1 MADVEHLY
9 ARPAP
14 EAPALKRIRYLSLPF
29 EIVFAAL
36 AALVALVYLATIFA
50 ALFYTGEHFRLTAN
64 GPTLYLG
71 NDAFAPDSIKIS
83 DVPFTSRMIGLIP
96 LTIIQGALFAAFYCL
111 HRLFADYRR
120 GLVFTET
127 AIRWMRRAGLALIM
141 FAIAPGLFQ
150 PLVRAAGLRDEAWLH
165 GHTIAALLIGAALF
179 VLASVIALGRQI
191 EEESKGY
198 I

>member
-1 MADVEHLY
+1 MAKVELLY
-9 ARPAP
+9 AEAP
-14 EAPALKRIRYLSLPF
+14 PESPALKRIRRLSAPF
-29 EIVFAAL
+29 EIVFALL
-36 AALVALVYLATIFA
+36 AGFVTLVYAATVLA
-50 ALFYTGEHFRLTAN
+50 ALFYTGEYFRLTEA
-64 GPTLYLG
+64 GPTLYFQSRH
-71 NDAFAPDSIKIS
+71 FAPGSIRIS
-83 DVPFTSRMIGLIP
+83 EVPFASRAIGLLP
-96 LTIIQGALFAAFYCL
+96 LSVIQGALAAAFYCL
-111 HRLFADYRR
+111 HRLFGGYRQ
-120 GLVFTET
+120 GLVFSET
-127 AIRWMRRAGLALIM
+127 AVRWMRRAGAALIV

>member
-9 ARPAP
+9 GAPAP
-14 EAPALKRIRYLSLPF
+14 EAPALRRIRHLSLPF
-29 EIVFAAL
+29 ELIFAAL
-36 AALVALVYLATIFA
+36 ALLVAAIYLATIFA
-50 ALFYTGEHFRLTAN
+50 ALFYTGENFRLTEN

-71 NDAFAPDSIKIS
+71 DDAFAPGSIKIS
-83 DVPFTSRMIGLIP
+83 DVPFTSRLVGLLP
-96 LTIIQGALFAAFYCL
+96 LTIIHGALIAAFFCL
-111 HRLFADYRR
+111 HKLFAGYRR

-127 AIRWMRRAGLALIM
+127 AINWMRRAGVALIV
-141 FAIAPGLFQ
+141 FAIAPALFQ
-150 PLVRAAGLRDEAWLH
+150 PLVRAVGLRDEAWLH